1 MNTNRSSM
9 SGLLNRADIN
19 IIDRYV
25 GLIFLFFIFFIP
37 GIISDYG
44 ITYE

>member
-1 MNTNRSSM
+1 M

-25 GLIFLFFIFFIP
+25 GLIFLFFIFSIP